1 MNFSEFE
8 PVFTISIVARRVSL
22 HPQTIR
28 TYERAGLIEPHR
40 TDSNIR
46 LYSGRDVE
54 RLLQIK
60 TWIDDLGLNLA
71 GVEIMT
77 KLSDRVAELEV
88 RVNELTIELVGWR
101 AARTRRSL
109 PEPAS
114 RDQTPGTGLR

>member
-1 MNFSEFE
+1 MNFSEHE

-28 TYERAGLIEPHR
+28 TYERAGLIDPHR

-46 LYSGRDVE
+46 LYSGRDIE

-60 TWIDDLGLNLA
+60 EWIEDLGLNLA

-77 KLSDRVAELEV
+77 RLSDRVAELED
-88 RVNELTIELVGWR
+88 RVNELTMELVRRR
-101 AARTRRSL
+101 AAASRRSL
-109 PEPAS
+109 PRPE
-114 RDQTPGTGLR
+114 RD

>member
-1 MNFSEFE
+1 VNFTEFE
-8 PVFTISIVARRVSL
+8 PVFTISIVAAHVRL

-46 LYSGRDVE
+46 LYSGADIV

-77 KLSDRVAELEV
+77 KLSDRVTELEA
-88 RVNELTIELVGWR
+88 RVNELTMELVQRR
-101 AARTRRSL
+101 AASARRSL
-109 PEPAS
+109 PNPD
-114 RDQTPGTGLR
+114 RD

>member
-1 MNFSEFE
+1 MNFTEFE
-8 PVFTISIVARRVSL
+8 PVFTISIVAQRVRL

-46 LYSGRDVE
+46 LYSGRDIE

-77 KLSDRVAELEV
+77 KLSDRVAGLEE
-88 RVNELTIELVGWR
+88 RVNELTMELVRMR
-101 AARTRRSL
+101 AATARRSL
-109 PEPAS
+109 PEPN
-114 RDQTPGTGLR
+114 QG

>member
-1 MNFSEFE
+1 MSFSEFE
-8 PVFTISIVARRVSL
+8 PVFTISIVARRVRL

-28 TYERAGLIEPHR
+28 AYERAGLIEPHR

-77 KLSDRVAELEV
+77 RLSDRVAELEG
-88 RVNELTIELVGWR
+88 RVNELTMEVVRWR
-101 AARTRRSL
+101 AATARRSL
-109 PEPAS
+109 PEPDPRTA
-114 RDQTPGTGLR
+114 PG